1 MTIEMRVAMID
12 NRIALLE
19 SRAGRENAAVIRKL
33 KRKRRALIEK

>member
-19 SRAGRENAAVIRKL
+19 SRAGRENSAVIRKL